1 MYTRLLIPLDGS
13 KTAEAVLPYG
23 RTLAGTLK
31 IPVEL
36 LGVIDMVCWPPR
48 YPMVALDISKPSSPT
63 ALEAVRSI

>member
-13 KTAEAVLPYG
+13 KTAETVLPYG
-23 RTLAGTLK
+23 RNLARTLK

-36 LGVIDMVCWPPR
+36 LGVIDIGVLATQ
-48 YPMVALDISKPSSPT
+48 VSHGALDISKPSSPT